1 MCATVDS
8 QCLEYLGY
16 ITLVTGSNNNPTV
29 AALNT
34 MNFPYTI
41 KYQEVPKM
49 FLNDCNGET
58 ECNANNTIEYE
69 DIEPNSFAE
78 YTMNGY
84 GEVQLFDLSWDMK
97 NNLGYVALENG
108 NGRITIM
115 SMPYMSNFKV

>member
-1 MCATVDS
+1 M
-8 QCLEYLGY
+8 
-16 ITLVTGSNNNPTV
+16 TGSNNPRT
-29 AALNT
+29 
-34 MNFPYTI
+34 NFPYTI

-58 ECNANNTIEYE
+58 ECYANNTIDYE
-69 DIEPNSFAE
+69 DIEPNSVAK

>member
-1 MCATVDS
+1 MRA
-8 QCLEYLGY
+8 LKF
-16 ITLVTGSNNNPTV
+16 ITGHVIYNL
-29 AALNT
+29 A
-34 MNFPYTI
+34 YTY
-41 KYQEVPKM
+41 KFQLK
-49 FLNDCNGET
+49 T
-58 ECNANNTIEYE
+58 TK
-69 DIEPNSFAE
+69 DIEPNSVAE

>member
-1 MCATVDS
+1 MLSSVEITAFRPGEQIFPPTRA
-8 QCLEYLGY
+8 LEF
-16 ITLVTGSNNNPTV
+16 ITGHVIY
-29 AALNT
+29 NT
-34 MNFPYTI
+34 AYTY
-41 KYQEVPKM
+41 KFQLK
-49 FLNDCNGET
+49 T
-58 ECNANNTIEYE
+58 TK
-69 DIEPNSFAE
+69 DIEPNSVAE

>member
-1 MCATVDS
+1 
-8 QCLEYLGY
+8 
-16 ITLVTGSNNNPTV
+16 
-29 AALNT
+29 
-34 MNFPYTI
+34 
-41 KYQEVPKM
+41 M
-49 FLNDCNGET
+49 FFNECNGET
-58 ECNANNTIEYE
+58 ECYANNTIDYE
-69 DIEPNSFAE
+69 DIEPNSVAE